1 MPHNDRARLTDL
13 EKSIGSHSEKSIGLH
28 FEKLIDSNFEKTNGL
43 HSRNKLASLK
53 LSVTDPLTGVKSRAS
68 SVAKKSEA
76 DWNFRIAF
84 IW

>member
-13 EKSIGSHSEKSIGLH
+13 EKSIGSH

-43 HSRNKLASLK
+43 HSRNQLASLK
-53 LSVTDPLTGVKSRAS
+53 LSVTDPLKGVKCKAS

-76 DWNFRIAF
+76 DWNFRIEF